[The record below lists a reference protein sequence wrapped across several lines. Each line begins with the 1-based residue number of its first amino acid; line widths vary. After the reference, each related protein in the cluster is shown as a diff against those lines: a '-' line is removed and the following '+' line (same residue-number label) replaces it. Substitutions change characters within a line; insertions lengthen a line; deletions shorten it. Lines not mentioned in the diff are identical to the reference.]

1 MSEEALINV
10 FTTLRKKFLNIALHL
25 LANESDADD
34 ALQETFCRLWPR
46 RENIATDAEAEA
58 LTATTLRNLCID
70 NLRKRKQDTIPIDEQ
85 HDTDDDL
92 CDEREEQFTLI
103 EEIIEQ
109 QLTPLQKEILHSK
122 EYNGE
127 TIESIARRL
136 GLQPAAARMQLSR
149 ARKKIRECYQRRI
162 QE

>member
-1 MSEEALINV
+1 MSEEALVNV
-10 FTTLRKKFLNIALHL
+10 FTNLRKKFLNIAQHL
-25 LANESDADD
+25 LANDSDADD

-46 RENIATDAEAEA
+46 REHIATDAEAEA

-70 NLRKRKQDTIPIDEQ
+70 NLRKRKLNTIPIDEQ
-85 HDTDDDL
+85 HDTTDDL
-92 CDEREEQFTLI
+92 PDEREEHFREI

-109 QLTPLQKEILHSK
+109 ELSPLQKEILHSK

-127 TIESIARRL
+127 AIESIARRL

>member
-10 FTTLRKKFLNIALHL
+10 FTNLRNKFLNIALHL
-25 LANESDADD
+25 LANDSDADD

-46 RENIATDAEAEA
+46 RENITTDAEAEA

-70 NLRKRKQDTIPIDEQ
+70 NLRKRKLNTIPIDEQ
-85 HDTDDDL
+85 HDTTDDL
-92 CDEREEQFTLI
+92 PDEREEHFREI
-103 EEIIEQ
+103 EDIIEQ
-109 QLTPLQKEILHSK
+109 ELSPLQKEILHSK

>member
-25 LANESDADD
+25 LANDSDADD

-46 RENIATDAEAEA
+46 RENIATNAEAEA

-70 NLRKRKQDTIPIDEQ
+70 NLRKRKQDPIPIDEQ

-149 ARKKIRECYQRRI
+149 ARKKIRECYQRRM

>member
-10 FTTLRKKFLNIALHL
+10 FTTLRKKFLNIAVHL

-34 ALQETFCRLWPR
+34 ALQEAFCRLWPR
-46 RENIATDAEAEA
+46 REKISTTEEAEA

-70 NLRKRKQDTIPIDEQ
+70 NIRKRKISTIPIEEQ
-85 HDTDDDL
+85 HDTTDDNPDYS
-92 CDEREEQFTLI
+92 EEHFKEI
-103 EEIIEQ
+103 ETIIEQ
-109 QLTPLQKEILHSK
+109 ELTPLQKEILHSK

-127 TIESIARRL
+127 TLESIARRL
-136 GLQPAAARMQLSR
+136 NLQPATARMQLSR